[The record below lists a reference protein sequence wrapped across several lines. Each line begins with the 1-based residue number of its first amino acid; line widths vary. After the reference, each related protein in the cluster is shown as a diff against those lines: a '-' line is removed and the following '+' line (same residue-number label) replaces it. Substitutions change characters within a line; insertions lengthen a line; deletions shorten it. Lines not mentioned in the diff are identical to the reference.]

1 MKYIR
6 DNIIKYIMDKFIEN
20 RLKFKYILSVMIVA
34 LIFILAIFVISDQN
48 NLWRYFDIPSLL
60 CVGVLPFFIM
70 YVLFGFSNTKRIF
83 TISFIKDKSDDI
95 LNESLLFFKMFNKI
109 IWMSV
114 LLVIII
120 NSIEILSILSG
131 HSSSDMDYRTIVAIT
146 LLSPLYAVLINLAIT
161 IPYNI
166 IIKRQINNIKECRE
180 QAKDLWKNWKSIKWY
195 HFMIIIISIIIIF
208 ITIIITTNNILNKN

>member
-20 RLKFKYILSVMIVA
+20 KLKFKYILSVMIVA
-34 LIFILAIFVISDQN
+34 LIFILAIFVINDKN

-70 YVLFGFSNTKRIF
+70 CVLFGFSNTKRIF

-131 HSSSDMDYRTIVAIT
+131 HSSSDMDYRTIVVIS

-166 IIKRQINNIKECRE
+166 IIKRQINNKEEYRE
-180 QAKDLWKNWKSIKWY
+180 QTDDLWKNWKPIKWY
-195 HFMIIIISIIIIF
+195 HFMIIIINIIIIL
-208 ITIIITTNNILNKN
+208 ITIIITTNNIPNKN